1 MTDPASQAD
10 AASASTPDG
19 DGPVRLS
26 DRTAG
31 GSPAANQGKTEPYPP
46 TAGHQAPAGSS
57 GPRPGGEAATGLPPA
72 ELAVDVGDPQAP
84 SHPAASTRP
93 FTHVASGP
101 GPSARGVA
109 QRARGQQGV
118 AEEPIE
124 TDHAASAGA
133 IRAAAPAALF
143 SDAPDSAQTSA
154 SSRTP
159 GDASSVPVASHDA
172 AEGTSES
179 MSTVQG
185 ARTPVE

>member
-1 MTDPASQAD
+1 MTDPASQD
-10 AASASTPDG
+10 EAASASTPDG
-19 DGPVRLS
+19 GDGPVGLS

-46 TAGHQAPAGSS
+46 TAGHRAPAGSS
-57 GPRPGGEAATGLPPA
+57 GRTPGGEAPTGLPPA
-72 ELAVDVGDPQAP
+72 ELAVGAGDPQAP

-93 FTHVASGP
+93 FTDVASGP

-109 QRARGQQGV
+109 QRAPGQQGV

-124 TDHAASAGA
+124 TDHAASAA
-133 IRAAAPAALF
+133 SIRAAAPAAMF
-143 SDAPDSAQTSA
+143 SDAPN

-172 AEGTSES
+172 AEGTSQS
-179 MSTVQG
+179 MSRVQG